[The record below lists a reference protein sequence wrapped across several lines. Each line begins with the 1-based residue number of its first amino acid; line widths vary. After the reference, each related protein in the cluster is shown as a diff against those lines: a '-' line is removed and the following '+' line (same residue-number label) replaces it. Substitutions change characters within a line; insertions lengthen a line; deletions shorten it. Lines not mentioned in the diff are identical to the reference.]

1 MYFCQ
6 RYWPNFLAKLAVKA
20 LQGPGNTVPDV
31 QAELVGQRGAVDKW
45 CGHPGRHAV
54 APEPGPLVGR
64 RLCAAGQR
72 VQVQVAGQGH
82 QLSAEF
88 IATELYIDNYSAADP
103 KQKFRI
109 RFRIRP

>member
-6 RYWPNFLAKLAVKA
+6 RYWPNFLAILAVKA

-31 QAELVGQRGAVDKW
+31 QAELVGQRGAVDESG
-45 CGHPGRHAV
+45 CHPGRHAI

-64 RLCAAGQR
+64 RLCAARQR

-82 QLSAEF
+82 QLSVQS
-88 IATELYIDNYSAADP
+88 L
-103 KQKFRI
+103 
-109 RFRIRP
+109 